1 MLGLGAEDTMA
12 AINQTTR
19 TKMDTGARLLRPH
32 RCGIH
37 FFLEAKRRVMVSV
50 KNLHSR

>member
-19 TKMDTGARLLRPH
+19 TKMDTGARLLRLH
-32 RCGIH
+32 HCWIH
-37 FFLEAKRRVMVSV
+37 FFLEAKQVMVSV